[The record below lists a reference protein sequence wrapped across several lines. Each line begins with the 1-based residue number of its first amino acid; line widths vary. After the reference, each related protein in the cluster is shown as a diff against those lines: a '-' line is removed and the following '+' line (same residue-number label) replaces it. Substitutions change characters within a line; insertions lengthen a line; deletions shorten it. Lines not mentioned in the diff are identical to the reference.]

1 MRITDSYIFLD
12 NIRFHAFHGV
22 FPQERKIGADF
33 SVSVRAAVGVS
44 AAVDHDIVEVTL
56 NYAELYEVVKS
67 EMMKPSDLLEHV
79 AGRIG
84 QAVFDTFPQVRSL
97 QVSVTKLNPPMGAD
111 CDGAGVELHLINDK
125 THV

>member
-12 NIRFHAFHGV
+12 NVRFHAFHGV

-56 NYAELYEVVKS
+56 NYAELYEVVKR

-111 CDGAGVELHLINDK
+111 CSGAGVELHLINDK

>member
-12 NIRFHAFHGV
+12 NVRFHAFHGV

-44 AAVDHDIVEVTL
+44 AAVVHDMVEVTL
-56 NYAELYEVVKS
+56 NYAELYEVVKR